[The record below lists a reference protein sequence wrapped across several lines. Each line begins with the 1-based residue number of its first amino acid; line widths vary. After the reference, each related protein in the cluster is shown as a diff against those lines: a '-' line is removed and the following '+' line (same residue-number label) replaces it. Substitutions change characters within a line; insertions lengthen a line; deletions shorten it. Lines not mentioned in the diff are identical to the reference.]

1 MNDCDSESTL
11 FFCVRVAR
19 AVCILGDVTEVKRSL
34 APFFLCLAL
43 LPPSF
48 FSQPYKNPKYESV
61 IFFNFFLDN
70 FRRPEKIKK
79 NIGKDLLHKRKL
91 CVSRPRGGA
100 HSEEEEEEEDARR
113 REHRKLLSSSS
124 LRVFFLKEQK
134 KRRNGI
140 IIIFNREEWLCLFER
155 IGIE

>member
-1 MNDCDSESTL
+1 MNDCDSESKT
-11 FFCVRVAR
+11 FFFACALRVG
-19 AVCILGDVTEVKRSL
+19 VCILGDVTEVKRSL
-34 APFFLCLAL
+34 AHFFLCLAL

-79 NIGKDLLHKRKL
+79 TLEKISFIKENFA
-91 CVSRPRGGA
+91 CQRPRGGA

-113 REHRKLLSSSS
+113 REHRKLLLSSS
-124 LRVFFLKEQK
+124 LRAFFLKEQK
-134 KRRNGI
+134 KKA
-140 IIIFNREEWLCLFER
+140 EWHHHHHL
-155 IGIE
+155 

>member
-1 MNDCDSESTL
+1 M
-11 FFCVRVAR
+11 RVAR

-43 LPPSF
+43 LPLSF
-48 FSQPYKNPKYESV
+48 FSQPYKNPKYE
-61 IFFNFFLDN
+61 FNFFLDN

-79 NIGKDLLHKRKL
+79 TLEKISFIKENFA
-91 CVSRPRGGA
+91 CQRPRGGA

-113 REHRKLLSSSS
+113 REHRKLLLTSSS
-124 LRVFFLKEQK
+124 LRAFFLKEQK

-155 IGIE
+155 IE

>member
-43 LPPSF
+43 LPLSF
-48 FSQPYKNPKYESV
+48 FSQPYKNPKYE
-61 IFFNFFLDN
+61 FNFFLDN

-79 NIGKDLLHKRKL
+79 KTLEKISFIKENFA
-91 CVSRPRGGA
+91 CQRPRGGA

-113 REHRKLLSSSS
+113 REHRKLLLSSS
-124 LRVFFLKEQK
+124 LRAFFLKEQK
-134 KRRNGI
+134 KKA
-140 IIIFNREEWLCLFER
+140 EWHHHHHL
-155 IGIE
+155 

>member
-43 LPPSF
+43 LPLSF
-48 FSQPYKNPKYESV
+48 FSQPYKNPKYE
-61 IFFNFFLDN
+61 FNFFLDN

-79 NIGKDLLHKRKL
+79 TLEKISFIKENFA
-91 CVSRPRGGA
+91 CQRPRGGA

-113 REHRKLLSSSS
+113 REHRKLLLSSS
-124 LRVFFLKEQK
+124 LRAFFLKEQK
-134 KRRNGI
+134 KKA
-140 IIIFNREEWLCLFER
+140 EWHHHHHL
-155 IGIE
+155 

>member
-43 LPPSF
+43 LPLSF
-48 FSQPYKNPKYESV
+48 FSQPYKNPKYE
-61 IFFNFFLDN
+61 FNFFLDN

-79 NIGKDLLHKRKL
+79 TLEKISFIKENFA
-91 CVSRPRGGA
+91 CQRPRGGA
-100 HSEEEEEEEDARR
+100 HSEEEEEEDARR
-113 REHRKLLSSSS
+113 REHRKLLLSSSS
-124 LRVFFLKEQK
+124 LRAFFLKEQK
-134 KRRNGI
+134 KKA
-140 IIIFNREEWLCLFER
+140 EWHHHHHL
-155 IGIE
+155 